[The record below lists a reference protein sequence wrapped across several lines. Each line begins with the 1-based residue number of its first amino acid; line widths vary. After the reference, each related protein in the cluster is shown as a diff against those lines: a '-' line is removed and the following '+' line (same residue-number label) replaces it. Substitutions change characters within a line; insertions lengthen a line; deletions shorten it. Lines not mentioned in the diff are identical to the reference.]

1 MEETLKETIAEKAT
15 KKATIRLE
23 KESIKVIPTEDPLVY
38 IVKAE
43 VTKDDSKVTDPKLY
57 PVEFRWN
64 INTGDAGILA
74 KAQEAL
80 SKLTPAEIETN
91 IKTSLGESIR
101 KSEVVEPEPETVNY
115 TIYANAVTVNQIQ
128 EKVV

>member
-1 MEETLKETIAEKAT
+1 MEEMIVKEPFEKA
-15 KKATIRLE
+15 ALVRLE

-38 IVKAE
+38 VVRAE
-43 VTKDDSKVTDPKLY
+43 VTKDDSKIDNPVLY

-64 INTGDAGILA
+64 VNTGDEGILA

-80 SKLTPAEIETN
+80 SKLTPAEIESN

-101 KSEVVEPEPETVNY
+101 KDAEVVEPEPEPINY
-115 TIYANAVTVNQIQ
+115 TIYANNVTVNQTQ
-128 EKVV
+128 EKMV

>member
-1 MEETLKETIAEKAT
+1 MSMEETLKEPVAEKAT
-15 KKATIRLE
+15 VRIE
-23 KESIKVIPTEDPLVY
+23 KESISVIPTEDPLVY
-38 IVKAE
+38 VVRAE
-43 VTKDDSKVTDPKLY
+43 VTKDDIKVENPVLY

-64 INTGDAGILA
+64 VNTGDAGILA

-101 KSEVVEPEPETVNY
+101 KSEVVEPEPEPANY
-115 TIYANAVTVNQIQ
+115 TIYANTVTVNQL